1 MCGRIPRVAIDA
13 AWPDVALDRVAELL
27 RAVRCPLLG
36 PDQPNVPLAFT
47 RGGEAVT
54 VQWHCGR
61 LVARPITPALF
72 AIDIVGHVCRPVK
85 LARGWYERAI
95 RAGAKIRLIDGLS
108 VAEDAVPYG
117 TPCGFPA
124 SFARAFLASHRV
136 DWLPMLYS
144 HHLAAWRP
152 DAVLLPEW
160 NVFRDRIVE
169 VPVSTEV
176 AASVP
181 TAVAPIP
188 TEMAALVSTE
198 MAAPVSTE
206 MAAPVSTE
214 MAVPALTEVAAPAS
228 TAVAAP
234 VSTKMASR
242 SRPRWRCRSRP
253 RWRRILR
260 TRCN

>member
-1 MCGRIPRVAIDA
+1 MCGVTPKVLIDP
-13 AWPDVALDRVAELL
+13 AWPDAALDQVGDLL

-54 VQWHCGR
+54 VQWQCGR
-61 LVARPITPALF
+61 LVAKPITPALF

-85 LARGWYERAI
+85 LARGWWARAI
-95 RAGAKIRLIDGLS
+95 RSGVMLQQK
-108 VAEDAVPYG
+108 VDADG

-144 HHLAAWRP
+144 HHLAAWQP

-169 VPVSTEV
+169 VPLSVSTEV

-181 TAVAPIP
+181 TAPIP

-198 MAAPVSTE
+198 MAALVSTE
-206 MAAPVSTE
+206 MAAPE
-214 MAVPALTEVAAPAS
+214 MPVPTAQPAQPADAPQLALPPLPGVHS
-228 TAVAAP
+228 
-234 VSTKMASR
+234 
-242 SRPRWRCRSRP
+242 
-253 RWRRILR
+253 
-260 TRCN
+260 